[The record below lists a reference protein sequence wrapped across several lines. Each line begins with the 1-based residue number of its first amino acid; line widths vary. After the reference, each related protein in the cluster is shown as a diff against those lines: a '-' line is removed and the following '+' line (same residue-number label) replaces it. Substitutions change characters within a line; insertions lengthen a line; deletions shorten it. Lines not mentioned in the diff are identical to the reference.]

1 MAEAIQEG
9 GGPLADYL
17 SEVNGTAAAPLQPA
31 ADSPAPTRRLSPS
44 GSTSSPAPRP
54 LIRRRTTTH
63 RPHHYAAATER
74 IKYALA
80 TSALLSANLR
90 DALQLYP
97 PLEQLALEEDPSV
110 QTRSKGKGKERQGT
124 ITAEKTTQWPEG
136 WEEAGL
142 GFRDRSVLG
151 NAAAALSALTRSLSS
166 LSLGPAAALPSGA
179 GHQQERAGDAAS
191 GDKRKQGVE
200 RPAQDAAIRA
210 VQGFVAGAQELDLR
224 IAAALGAIKELEC
237 IAHGLGLSDPLP
249 PISRIEARAFAHLLS
264 PPSPSAS
271 TSRGGPPLPDSAASA
286 SPAPSPPPLSRLRAI
301 ELRQA
306 LASALQEALLALERS
321 TADLNALL
329 PRDSPLLSLI
339 PATTPSSPLPNL
351 DADHESTGAGA
362 EEEEGEGEKAR
373 GHEANKASIAELLRH
388 DERARAERDE
398 LERFNNANGATSE
411 GDALSGEA
419 RTPSPAAGVD
429 SSPPPA
435 ATESTFGGIE
445 RRQLSSPAPASP
457 SPNASHAQHRLRES
471 LSSHAAA
478 NSSPLRRQRSNRDST
493 SSTATF
499 AGEGPGTATPSR
511 AGSIRRKRPVSLGGL
526 SASASM
532 RRSIS
537 AQSAASSPKEDPA
550 AETDEGSSPRT
561 GAPAADD
568 PSPVPLLLVS
578 LQETFDDVHALRRGV
593 IWRLLEALTHAES
606 DRAWNAISGL
616 VGALAGRI
624 SDVAAQVRGAHESE
638 FTGPVRSPGRGGLR
652 GAARRKGRRSIAL
665 GGEGD
670 SAYDRKKERRRRSGA
685 FARELLDAD
694 EGDETPRGLPA
705 SPNLAGG
712 EPSRRDVFAPRL
724 SAAAGSTSLKTSS
737 SSSLRADRRAPA
749 SYADFAPS
757 ASAISS
763 SLLLRS
769 SLRSSQGRN
778 ASELAQH
785 AKETV
790 LTLRAIEAKLQF
802 VVDDLEAQSG
812 KIGDARQVAARE
824 MYGGIGADVKRVE
837 EQWRNGRAALE
848 RAFGNAEP
856 SAAAAGGDAASAGA
870 PPLQQEK
877 PTPAVPIHDI
887 GIEHGEVDA
896 LKLGAEDAVLRTE
909 PVGSDGEEDPIANRQ
924 ALVDA
929 ALSLSLLPPG
939 LSASEG
945 AAGDDSPAST
955 PLEEKVFEAIAGPA
969 RQNADGSKFSREERI
984 RRMNEARE
992 ALARGRESLGSS
1004 PNKTRA
1010 DSVEMGGGAA
1020 AQQKMVGELQEV
1032 LREYNRDRGR
1042 PLPVEPTQ
1050 VPAPAQDDLTQRA
1063 PPLSVS
1069 IAAPPPPLPPTPPA
1083 FEAVSPPGL
1092 ARPLLPPPPPPIS
1105 TSLSPSSASPQQ
1117 KALPQTPPRQA
1128 TSPVSG
1134 LRNRPT
1140 PPPVRSPLS
1149 QKSTPAKRF
1158 SVHLAPHQLPYP
1170 AFGIASLS
1178 LGSCERHR
1186 LEDKIRAAAA
1196 AGFACLELFD
1206 LDWQQYCDEYA
1217 RTHGYNLPCEE
1228 GDLASRAAAQALG
1241 DFCREEGIK
1250 ITCWQPLRT
1259 FEGWIRPEDEVEARK
1274 YAKGILEVL
1283 PLLGT
1288 DSILCCTTSAPRSE
1302 TTGSLE
1308 KAASDLAWLAD
1319 LAATYSPPIKVMYEA
1334 LSFATHR
1341 QRWQDA
1347 WEVVERADR
1356 PNLGI
1361 CVDSFN
1367 TLAHDWA
1374 DPYNPTGR
1382 LSETVDEEL
1391 ERNMAELV
1399 RCVPGDK
1406 IYLYQIADGRR
1417 MLPPMTP
1424 PDDPSVPR
1432 LRPWSRSHRLFP
1444 HEHALGAYL
1453 PVERFSDAVLA
1464 TGYTGPWSLEVFN
1477 DSLKEPGEEVPQE
1490 HAERGMK
1497 GLSLAV
1503 AQAYERAHLKNC
1515 EYGFLIYVIH
1525 LGKSHKS

>member
-1 MAEAIQEG
+1 M
-9 GGPLADYL
+9 
-17 SEVNGTAAAPLQPA
+17 
-31 ADSPAPTRRLSPS
+31 
-44 GSTSSPAPRP
+44 
-54 LIRRRTTTH
+54 IRRRTTTH

-124 ITAEKTTQWPEG
+124 IIAEKTTQWPEG

-179 GHQQERAGDAAS
+179 GHQQERAGEAAS
-191 GDKRKQGVE
+191 GDKRKQRVE

-237 IAHGLGLSDPLP
+237 IAHGLGLCVADPVSSAEGDRLPAGLCQADEIAAPSSDPLP

-351 DADHESTGAGA
+351 DADHESKGAGA
-362 EEEEGEGEKAR
+362 EGEGEKAR

-550 AETDEGSSPRT
+550 AETNEGSSPRT

-670 SAYDRKKERRRRSGA
+670 SAYDREKERRRRSGA

-712 EPSRRDVFAPRL
+712 EPSRRDVLAPRL

-848 RAFGNAEP
+848 RAFGNVEP
-856 SAAAAGGDAASAGA
+856 AAAADDAASAGA
-870 PPLQQEK
+870 PPLQREK
-877 PTPAVPIHDI
+877 PTPPVPIHDI
-887 GIEHGEVDA
+887 GVEHEGAVDA

-909 PVGSDGEEDPIANRQ
+909 PVGSEGEEDPIANRQ

-984 RRMNEARE
+984 RRMKEARE

-1032 LREYNRDRGR
+1032 LREYNRERGR
-1042 PLPVEPTQ
+1042 PVPVEPTQ

-1092 ARPLLPPPPPPIS
+1092 ARPLPPPPPPPIS
-1105 TSLSPSSASPQQ
+1105 TSLSPLSASPQQ

-1140 PPPVRSPLS
+1140 PPPVQSPLS

-1158 SVHLAPHQLPYP
+1158 SVQ
-1170 AFGIASLS
+1170 
-1178 LGSCERHR
+1178 
-1186 LEDKIRAAAA
+1186 
-1196 AGFACLELFD
+1196 
-1206 LDWQQYCDEYA
+1206 
-1217 RTHGYNLPCEE
+1217 
-1228 GDLASRAAAQALG
+1228 
-1241 DFCREEGIK
+1241 
-1250 ITCWQPLRT
+1250 
-1259 FEGWIRPEDEVEARK
+1259 
-1274 YAKGILEVL
+1274 
-1283 PLLGT
+1283 
-1288 DSILCCTTSAPRSE
+1288 
-1302 TTGSLE
+1302 
-1308 KAASDLAWLAD
+1308 
-1319 LAATYSPPIKVMYEA
+1319 
-1334 LSFATHR
+1334 
-1341 QRWQDA
+1341 
-1347 WEVVERADR
+1347 
-1356 PNLGI
+1356 
-1361 CVDSFN
+1361 
-1367 TLAHDWA
+1367 
-1374 DPYNPTGR
+1374 
-1382 LSETVDEEL
+1382 
-1391 ERNMAELV
+1391 
-1399 RCVPGDK
+1399 
-1406 IYLYQIADGRR
+1406 
-1417 MLPPMTP
+1417 
-1424 PDDPSVPR
+1424 SV
-1432 LRPWSRSHRLFP
+1432 
-1444 HEHALGAYL
+1444 
-1453 PVERFSDAVLA
+1453 
-1464 TGYTGPWSLEVFN
+1464 
-1477 DSLKEPGEEVPQE
+1477 
-1490 HAERGMK
+1490 
-1497 GLSLAV
+1497 
-1503 AQAYERAHLKNC
+1503 
-1515 EYGFLIYVIH
+1515 
-1525 LGKSHKS
+1525 